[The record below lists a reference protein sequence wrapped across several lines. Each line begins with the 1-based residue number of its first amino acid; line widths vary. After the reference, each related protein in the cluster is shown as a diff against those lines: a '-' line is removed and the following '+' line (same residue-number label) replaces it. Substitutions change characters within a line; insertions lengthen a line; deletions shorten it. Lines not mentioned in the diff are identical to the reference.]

1 MFKTAEL
8 EHVDTLHHYGRQL
21 AVLRRIY
28 QSYDRII
35 ERLLERQRVLAN
47 AASLMGDQRN
57 IALRSI
63 GHDSDKYFTYGIP
76 LATSA
81 VVRFETLRDR
91 IRLYALSEIQECLDE
106 KDALVQV
113 VSFADLCADQHTKST
128 TELQPNRQARSVG
141 NRDTDKDHHSS
152 SQAHHPLLTSQSSDC
167 LLFHWSGEQP
177 ELHHQDFLDIIL
189 CHVHGVFPVP
199 RSIWYIERYTREQ
212 ADISVTYENHDQL
225 YQSCGVGKVKAEKGN
240 QSGVTQIGKD

>member
-47 AASLMGDQRN
+47 AASLMGDPRT

-63 GHDSDKYFTYGIP
+63 ENNSDKYFTYGIP

-113 VSFADLCADQHTKST
+113 VSFADFRVNQHTKFA
-128 TELQPNRQARSVG
+128 TELQPDRQARGIG
-141 NRDTDKDHHSS
+141 NRDTDQDHHSLS
-152 SQAHHPLLTSQSSDC
+152 KTHYPLLTSQSSDS

-177 ELHHQDFLDIIL
+177 KLLHQNLLAIFLSL
-189 CHVHGVFPVP
+189 AHGIFLVP
-199 RSIWYIERYTREQ
+199 RSIWCTEWYTREQ
-212 ADISVTYENHDQL
+212 ANISVAHENH
-225 YQSCGVGKVKAEKGN
+225 N
-240 QSGVTQIGKD
+240 